1 MEEEEKK
8 DPVNGHE
15 INPDKDARPD
25 ENAGEQTENRP
36 RVEEEW
42 AEKLGM
48 DFDPERA
55 DMPRPEEIPG
65 SPQPEE
71 YGRAGR
77 QTPPPMYVMSPD
89 TQLPPNTP
97 QPPMP
102 PTFMIWAILS
112 TICCCLPAGV
122 VAIIFSSQVSS
133 KYFARDYEGARKASE
148 RTEMWIIA
156 SIVLGIIVNALYMP
170 LSLLMPS

>member
-1 MEEEEKK
+1 
-8 DPVNGHE
+8 
-15 INPDKDARPD
+15 
-25 ENAGEQTENRP
+25 
-36 RVEEEW
+36 
-42 AEKLGM
+42 
-48 DFDPERA
+48 
-55 DMPRPEEIPG
+55 
-65 SPQPEE
+65 
-71 YGRAGR
+71 
-77 QTPPPMYVMSPD
+77 
-89 TQLPPNTP
+89 
-97 QPPMP
+97 MP